1 MVIALFRDRQAITAV
16 VSVLLVLVVLTT
28 FVTAIRAYYIP
39 ALAAE
44 HEIDHMQEV
53 HKSFTEF
60 AAKACSDT
68 PSALVHIPLGDGGLP
83 FYSSLS
89 SSGIITLDP
98 GGSSINISLGNI
110 SEISKDVDG
119 VTTIYNIT
127 NVSSLRM
134 WTNDLEP
141 GEYSV
146 FINNN
151 TENRTSIFVSQNG
164 ALVTN
169 TFANNSSLGN
179 ITLRS
184 GIPGDSLILGNTFG
198 MDLLNMHQS
207 DFPVILNNTY
217 NDPDSLPFSLTFNGS
232 FQVTYKPV
240 NETLNISTGYFKYRA
255 SNNYWIDQ
263 ELIFENGAVML
274 KQGRNSEIRSCPF
287 MSFENNDSLL
297 HMSVFNI
304 TGKKSSLSGNG
315 NSIVTLR
322 VVGSEDYVYSNVSNI
337 SMDISSDQADA
348 WKKYLILMTNDTRVE
363 NNTVSSSS
371 SSFQNKTVW
380 ITTREVEVILP

>member
-53 HKSFTEF
+53 HKSFSEF

-68 PSALVHIPLGDGGLP
+68 SSGVVHIPLGDGGLP

-98 GGSSINISLGNI
+98 GGSSINISLENI
-110 SEISKDVDG
+110 SEVSKDVEG
-119 VTTIYNIT
+119 FTTIHNIT

-134 WTNDLEP
+134 WTDDLEA
-141 GEYSV
+141 GEYTVS
-146 FINNN
+146 INNS
-151 TENRTSIFVSQNG
+151 TENRTSIFVYPNG
-164 ALVTN
+164 ALVTE
-169 TFANNSSLGN
+169 TFANNSSRGR

-184 GIPGDSLILGNTFG
+184 GGMGDSLILGNTFG
-198 MDLLNMHQS
+198 MDLLNMNQS
-207 DFPVILNNTY
+207 ELPVILNNAY
-217 NDPDSLPFSLTFNGS
+217 NDPEAFPLSLTFNGS
-232 FQVTYKPV
+232 FQVSYTPV
-240 NETLNISTGYFKYRA
+240 NETLNISTGYFNYRA

-263 ELIFENGAVML
+263 ELIFENGAVIL

-322 VVGSEDYVYSNVSNI
+322 VVGSEDYLYSN
-337 SMDISSDQADA
+337 
-348 WKKYLILMTNDTRVE
+348 
-363 NNTVSSSS
+363 
-371 SSFQNKTVW
+371 
-380 ITTREVEVILP
+380 

>member
-1 MVIALFRDRQAITAV
+1 M
-16 VSVLLVLVVLTT
+16 LLVLVVLTT
-28 FVTAIRAYYIP
+28 FATAIRAYYLP

-68 PSALVHIPLGDGGLP
+68 PSGVVHMPLGDGGLP

-98 GGSSINISLGNI
+98 GGSSINISLENI
-110 SEISKDVDG
+110 SEVSKDVDG
-119 VTTIYNIT
+119 VTTIHNIT

-134 WTNDLEP
+134 WTDDLKA
-141 GEYSV
+141 GEYTV

-169 TFANNSSLGN
+169 TFANNSSRGN

-184 GIPGDSLILGNTFG
+184 GTPGDSLILGNTFG
-198 MDLLNMHQS
+198 MDLLNIAQS
-207 DFPVILNNTY
+207 EFPLILNDTY

-232 FQVTYKPV
+232 FQVTYTPV
-240 NETLNISTGYFKYRA
+240 NETLNITTGYFKYRA

-263 ELIFENGAVML
+263 ELIFENGAVIL

-322 VVGSEDYVYSNVSNI
+322 VVGSEDHLYSNVSNI
-337 SMDISSDQADA
+337 RMDISSEQADA
-348 WKKYLILMTNDTRVE
+348 WNKFFISIANDTRIE
-363 NNTVSSSS
+363 NDTVY
-371 SSFQNKTVW
+371 SSFHNRTVW
-380 ITTREVEVILP
+380 ITTREVEVTLP

>member
-53 HKSFTEF
+53 HKSFSEF

-68 PSALVHIPLGDGGLP
+68 SSGVVHIPLGDGGLP

-98 GGSSINISLGNI
+98 GGSSINISLENI
-110 SEISKDVDG
+110 SEVSKDVEG
-119 VTTIYNIT
+119 FTTIHNIT

-134 WTNDLEP
+134 WTDDLEP
-141 GEYSV
+141 GEYTV

-151 TENRTSIFVSQNG
+151 TENRTSIFVYPDG
-164 ALVTN
+164 GLVTR
-169 TFANNSSLGN
+169 TYSNNSSIGLRE
-179 ITLRS
+179 IRS
-184 GIPGDSLILGNTFG
+184 GNLGDSLILGNTFG
-198 MDLLNMHQS
+198 MDLLNMNQS
-207 DFPVILNNTY
+207 YFPVILNNTY
-217 NDPDSLPFSLTFNGS
+217 NDPEAFPFSLTFNGS
-232 FQVTYKPV
+232 FQVSYKPV
-240 NETLNISTGYFKYRA
+240 NETLNVSTGYFKYRA

-263 ELIFENGAVML
+263 ELIFENGAVIL
-274 KQGRNSEIRSCPF
+274 KQGRNSEIRSYPF
-287 MSFENNDSLL
+287 MSFENNGSLL
-297 HMSVFNI
+297 RMSVFNI

-322 VVGSEDYVYSNVSNI
+322 VVGSEDHIYSNVSNI
-337 SMDISSDQADA
+337 RMNMRSEQADA
-348 WKKYLILMTNDTRVE
+348 WKKFMILTDNNASIE
-363 NNTVSSSS
+363 NNTVY
-371 SSFQNKTVW
+371 SSFHNKTVW